1 MFFLFKRIVNMK
13 ISNLISV
20 SCYQYSYNGAYITFL
35 LFAISLT
42 RRKEITLLI
51 FMGRSFSTFFF
62 INKFKVCSLAL
73 FSWRLVLLDDVNCK
87 IVMATLNILIIIM
100 KLHEACFEVQNYFY
114 AFSIRHRWSLL
125 CDIRFLF
132 QYWKIAHIFN
142 KPWLIASDKIEVHIN
157 SKKPIWSSFSVVYH
171 GNFKYWR
178 HSKIFWG
185 VITTAEESFGF

>member
-1 MFFLFKRIVNMK
+1 MSIFNFRKCSFLRKIWTFFLFKRIVNMK

-35 LFAISLT
+35 L
-42 RRKEITLLI
+42 
-51 FMGRSFSTFFF
+51 FSTFFF